1 MRRWTI
7 LAAVL
12 ATTAVGAADAQNPA
26 PGAADP
32 VVATVNGTS
41 VKKSEIE
48 ATLQRL
54 PAQYRQMP
62 LEQIFDPLVE
72 RVIDSKLL
80 IAEAKRRELDK
91 DAAVRVEIERSRD
104 DVLRGSLVEQ
114 TIAQGATQER
124 LQAAYEAMK
133 TQPGF
138 AAEEVHA
145 RHILVA
151 TEGEA
156 TSIIDQLGKGADIAN
171 LAKEKSTDPSAKE
184 NGGDL
189 GYFRREAMV
198 AEFSEVAFKTDPGK
212 VAAQP
217 VKSQFGWH
225 VIQVL
230 DRRQAV
236 PTFAEKEPE
245 IREQVA
251 REVIETMVADVRGK
265 AKVERFNIDGTPRAP

>member
-1 MRRWTI
+1 MRRWSI

-12 ATTAVGAADAQNPA
+12 TATAAGTTWAQA
-26 PGAADP
+26 PADP
-32 VVATVNGTS
+32 VVATVDGTAI
-41 VKKSEIE
+41 KRSEVE
-48 ATLQRL
+48 ATLRRL

-80 IAEAKRRELDK
+80 VAEAKRRELEQEP
-91 DAAVRVEIERSRD
+91 AVQAEIARARD
-104 DVLRGSLVEQ
+104 DVLRSSLVDQ
-114 TIAQGATQER
+114 AITRGATEQR
-124 LQAAYEAMK
+124 LQGVYNAMK
-133 TQPGF
+133 GQPGF
-138 AAEEVHA
+138 ASEETHA

-151 TEGEA
+151 TEDEA
-156 TSIIDQLGKGADIAN
+156 KKIIEELKAGADFAE
-171 LAKEKSTDPSAKE
+171 LAKARSTDPSAKQ

-198 AEFSEVAFKTDPGK
+198 PEFAEVAFTAEPGD
-212 VAAQP
+212 VAAAP

-225 VIQVL
+225 VVEVL

-236 PTFAEKEPE
+236 PSFAEKEPE

-251 REVIETMVADVRGK
+251 REVVEAMVADVRGK
-265 AKVERFNIDGTPRAP
+265 AKVERFNLDGSPKTP

>member
-1 MRRWTI
+1 MRRWSI

-12 ATTAVGAADAQNPA
+12 TATAAGTTWAQA
-26 PGAADP
+26 PADP
-32 VVATVNGTS
+32 VVATVDGTAI
-41 VKKSEIE
+41 KRSEVE
-48 ATLQRL
+48 ATLRRL

-80 IAEAKRRELDK
+80 VAEAKRRELEQQP
-91 DAAVRVEIERSRD
+91 AVQAEINRARD

-114 TIAQGATQER
+114 AVTEGATEER
-124 LQAAYEAMK
+124 LQGAYNAMK

-138 AAEEVHA
+138 ASEETQA

-151 TEGEA
+151 TEDEA
-156 TSIIDQLGKGADIAN
+156 KKIIEELGSGADFAE
-171 LAKEKSTDPSAKE
+171 LAKARSTDPSAKQ

-198 AEFSEVAFKTDPGK
+198 PEFSQVAFTAEPGK
-212 VAAQP
+212 VAVTP

-225 VIQVL
+225 VVEVL

-251 REVIETMVADVRGK
+251 REVVEAMVADVRGK
-265 AKVERFNIDGTPRAP
+265 AEVERFNLDGSPKTP